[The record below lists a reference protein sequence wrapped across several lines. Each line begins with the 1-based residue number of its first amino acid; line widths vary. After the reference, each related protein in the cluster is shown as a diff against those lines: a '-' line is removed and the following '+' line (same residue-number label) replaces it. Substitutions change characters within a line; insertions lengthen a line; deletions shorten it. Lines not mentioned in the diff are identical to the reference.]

1 MRTPNLR
8 TQISEVQQQVRA
20 EITWQ
25 QHDYLIWQVARKN
38 EDTYKVLFAQPKQ
51 ASQKAH
57 QCAGFQRPNPI
68 VGEKTIRKR
77 GVRLL
82 RPVLEGLITVRV
94 WLYQLVVRR
103 ASQSV
108 TGLGPPE
115 RPLFRIH

>member
-1 MRTPNLR
+1 MRKPNLR
-8 TQISEVQQQVRA
+8 TRISEVEQQVRA

-38 EDTYKVLFAQPKQ
+38 EDTYKDVFAQPKQ

-57 QCAGFQRPNPI
+57 QCVLGFSDQIPLWVKKPS
-68 VGEKTIRKR
+68 EK

-82 RPVLEGLITVRV
+82 RPVLEGLITLRV

-103 ASQSV
+103 ASQSF